1 LECSGS
7 DETSRALAQRPQ
19 IGGTIMKEN
28 LVISAAEKNTVVVN
42 QLSQVISLNVRQK
55 ISAAE

>member
-1 LECSGS
+1 
-7 DETSRALAQRPQ
+7 
-19 IGGTIMKEN
+19 MKEN